1 MDEGD
6 VEFQDVTKVYS
17 SLTGRPMAIGIEDVS
32 FVARRG
38 EILTILGPNGAG
50 KTTIIKLI
58 TGLLTPTSGVVRVG
72 RRRDVEGKDV
82 KPRRPGVVLGG
93 ARNLYW
99 RLTARENLE
108 YFGAL
113 RRAGSLR
120 EIARQSD
127 ELLRLFGLYE
137 VGNRA
142 VADLSTGLRQRLFIA
157 VALMGKSDIVVFD
170 EPTIG
175 LDVRSSIGVE
185 WLIKDI
191 SRVRGTTVI
200 LATHQMKL
208 AQNVSDRVLIM
219 NRGKVLLC
227 DTVDNL
233 RRIFKRD
240 AFEIVVDGTLPE
252 EVARC
257 IHSINGLQ
265 IVIERD
271 DRGCSRILAG
281 LADSRLLYP
290 LLDLLRAN
298 NLGINL
304 IRRRDPD
311 LEEVFLQVT
320 A

>member
-6 VEFQDVTKVYS
+6 VEFQSVTKIYS
-17 SLTGRPMAIGIEDVS
+17 SLMGRPVATGIENIS

-38 EILTILGPNGAG
+38 EVLAILGPNGAG
-50 KTTIIKLI
+50 KTTIIKII

-72 RRRDVEGKDV
+72 RRSEPNGRYV
-82 KPRRPGVVLGG
+82 KPRGLGVVLGG
-93 ARNLYW
+93 SRNLYW

-113 RRAGSLR
+113 RRAGIMM

-137 VGNRA
+137 ARNMT

-157 VALMGKSDIVVFD
+157 VALMGQSDIVVFD

-175 LDVRSSIGVE
+175 LDVRSSTGVE
-185 WLIKDI
+185 WLIKEI
-191 SRVRGTTVI
+191 SRVRGATVI

-208 AQNVSDRVLIM
+208 AQNVSDRVLII
-219 NRGKVLLC
+219 NRGRALLC
-227 DTVDNL
+227 DTVGNL

-240 AFEIVVDGTLPE
+240 AFEIVVDGVLPVE
-252 EVARC
+252 ATSRIQEIKGVKIAAEC
-257 IHSINGLQ
+257 
-265 IVIERD
+265 D
-271 DRGCSRILAG
+271 DRGRSKILAS

-290 LLDLLRAN
+290 VLDLLREN
-298 NLGINL
+298 GLGVSSIQQ
-304 IRRRDPD
+304 REPD